1 MIIQQLKVLN
11 ELGIHARVASRL
23 VRCASSFES
32 SINGKKENKLYNL
45 KNVLGVMT
53 LNSKCNEVVTIE
65 IDGPDEVEAAQAI
78 KQLFEIKFG
87 EK

>member
-1 MIIQQLKVLN
+1 MIIKELQVLN

-23 VRCASSFES
+23 VRCAISFKSSVLA
-32 SINGKKENKLYNL
+32 KKEDMTFDL

-53 LNSKCNEVVTIE
+53 LNTKYGDWVTVE
-65 IDGPDEVEAAQAI
+65 IDGPDEIETAQAI
-78 KQLFEIKFG
+78 EDLFAIKFG

>member
-1 MIIQQLKVLN
+1 MITKELQVLN

-23 VRCASSFES
+23 VRCASSFKS
-32 SINGKKENKLYNL
+32 TVLAKKESRVFDL

-53 LNSKCNEVVTIE
+53 LNTKYGEWVTVE
-65 IDGPDEVEAAQAI
+65 LDGPDEVEAAQAI
-78 KQLFEIKFG
+78 EDLFAIKFG